1 MNKNTIMEKEIV
13 KISQLVENKDN
24 PRYITKPAFEKL
36 VKSILNFPHMLEIRP
51 IVVDGKYKVLGGNMR
66 LKALERI
73 EGMQATEIRT
83 SLESLETYTRKTELE
98 RANLLQY
105 WEEWLTKPVVP
116 VISAAQMTE
125 EEQREFIIKDNVG
138 FGDWNFDTLANE
150 WDDVELTEWGMT
162 LPRPDDE
169 TEGTKKDLSDKV
181 VEKYAVEIDCTNE
194 DEQKEIYNELVERGY
209 VCRVLTL

>member
-1 MNKNTIMEKEIV
+1 MNKNTMMTTEKV

-36 VKSILNFPHMLEIRP
+36 VKSILIFPRMLEIRP
-51 IVVDGKYKVLGGNMR
+51 IVVDGNYKVLGGNMR

-73 EGMQATEIRT
+73 EEMQATEIRA
-83 SLESLETYTRKTELE
+83 SLESLETYKRKTELE

-105 WEEWLTKPVVP
+105 WAEWQKKPVVN
-116 VISAAQMTE
+116 VISVAQMPE

-138 FGDWNFDTLANE
+138 FGNWNFDTLANE

-162 LPRPDDE
+162 LPQPED
-169 TEGTKKDLSDKV
+169 TENNEEAKQEEKKTN
-181 VEKYAVEIDCTNE
+181 YIVEIRCKNEADYKHTFQILTEAGYDCLPK
-194 DEQKEIYNELVERGY
+194 D
-209 VCRVLTL
+209 

>member
-1 MNKNTIMEKEIV
+1 MNKNAMMKKEIV

-36 VKSILNFPHMLEIRP
+36 VKSILIFPRMLEILP
-51 IVVDGKYKVLGGNMR
+51 IVVDGKNKVLGGNMR

-73 EGMQATEIRT
+73 AGMQAAEIHS
-83 SLESLETYTRKTELE
+83 SLESLETYNRKTELE

-105 WEEWLTKPVVP
+105 WAEWMANPVVS
-116 VISAAQMTE
+116 VISVAQMTE

-162 LPRPDDE
+162 LPQPDDE

-194 DEQKEIYNELVERGY
+194 DEQEEIYNELVERGY